1 MVAPGELLTF
11 DYRAS
16 DSTSSIDNSRSS
28 LKIVQWNVERNYES
42 KAIIDTL
49 KELDADVYILQEIDI
64 GCRRSGSRDHMKEL
78 CKALKVK
85 GGFVCEFLEIDSPIR
100 QPRDEGGGVHGNAI
114 LSKHDIEFR
123 VLQHQYHGYDWDHE
137 GEKLREPRIGQR
149 YTLAGTVHAAEMPPI
164 LCYCVHL
171 EVFTGIIGRVSSFSE
186 VLEDARQHSKRIP
199 HQVIGG
205 DLNTMAHTIARLS
218 WKYARDRYRFLSLG
232 DTESGWWDSHV
243 LSFHD
248 HDGPVNT
255 QLMGAAYFLLPQR
268 LARWLSGF
276 SEDVLRQARNPGFY
290 DPWSAQEV
298 TLENPAYFGLFK
310 AKLDWTLLR
319 CLRTVKRA
327 RGNDDY
333 RASDHKYLMVQVVPD
348 TTEEIKQEYA
358 LWKQRRREWN
368 YPVGLSW
375 TMMVTASLLVAAT
388 ATSIYYWD
396 LLV

>member
-11 DYRAS
+11 DYRIS
-16 DSTSSIDNSRSS
+16 DSTNNIGSPPCS

-42 KAIIDTL
+42 AAILDTL

-64 GCRRSGSRDHMKEL
+64 GCRRSENRDHMQEL

-123 VLQHQYHGYDWDHE
+123 VLQHQYHGYDWERD
-137 GEKLREPRIGQR
+137 GDKLREPRIGQR
-149 YTLAGTVHAAEMPPI
+149 YTLAGTVHPPGLPPL

-171 EVFTGIIGRVSSFSE
+171 EVFTGIIGRVSSFAE
-186 VLEDARQHSKRIP
+186 VLEDARQHNTTIP

-232 DTESGWWDSHV
+232 ETESGWWDRHV

-248 HDGPVNT
+248 HDGSLNT
-255 QLMGAAYFLLPQR
+255 HLMGMTRFLPQR
-268 LARWLSGF
+268 LAQWLTGF
-276 SEDVLRQARNPGFY
+276 NEDILHKARNPGFY

-319 CLRTVKRA
+319 CLRTVSRA

-333 RASDHKYLMVQVVPD
+333 HASDHKYLMVEVVPD
-348 TTEEIKQEYA
+348 NPEQIKQEYA

-368 YPVGLSW
+368 STGSSWCNKW
-375 TMMVTASLLVAAT
+375 TMMALLGATTA
-388 ATSIYYWD
+388 SIYYWT
-396 LLV
+396 LI